1 MFILFLDFIKFITQ
15 KTLDSFGQQSYTSF
29 YDIQKRRPLMDFV
42 YEIAEYAPSFTLP
55 LCVMRWKI
63 YIEDEE
69 TANKV
74 YKSLDV
80 PSYRLYTGTSVSKR
94 MVLRSEAVDRQVYT
108 KETIREFNEYANTY
122 L

>member
-1 MFILFLDFIKFITQ
+1 MDFI
-15 KTLDSFGQQSYTSF
+15 
-29 YDIQKRRPLMDFV
+29 

-55 LCVMRWKI
+55 VRVMRWKI

-69 TANKV
+69 TANGV
-74 YKSLDV
+74 YNSLDV

-94 MVLRSEAVDRQVYT
+94 VVPRSEAINRQVYT
-108 KETIREFNEYANTY
+108 KETIREFNEYANNY

>member
-1 MFILFLDFIKFITQ
+1 MDFI
-15 KTLDSFGQQSYTSF
+15 
-29 YDIQKRRPLMDFV
+29 
-42 YEIAEYAPSFTLP
+42 YEIAEYAPSFTSP
-55 LCVMRWKI
+55 LRVMRWKI

-69 TANKV
+69 TANRV

-94 MVLRSEAVDRQVYT
+94 MVPRSEAVNRQIYT
-108 KETIREFNEYANTY
+108 KETIREFNEYANAY

>member
-1 MFILFLDFIKFITQ
+1 MDFI
-15 KTLDSFGQQSYTSF
+15 
-29 YDIQKRRPLMDFV
+29 
-42 YEIAEYAPSFTLP
+42 YEIAEYAPSFTHP
-55 LCVMRWKI
+55 LRVMRWKI

-69 TANKV
+69 TANTV

-94 MVLRSEAVDRQVYT
+94 MVLRSEANDRQVYT
-108 KETIREFNEYANTY
+108 KETIREFNKYANAY